1 MLRLRPVFALFA
13 CALMLKAII
22 TGSIIQ
28 TDLGTP
34 VDDWDDVVA
43 DAPVGQSFSTGN
55 SSYNLTSA
63 TVILSG
69 DQNEERAIA
78 KPKIRSA
85 KAHSARVATKS
96 HAKPAL
102 TFTLSP
108 PSCAGPCTSASLWSD
123 NGGPGPGVELA
134 VSPTVVL
141 DTALPNSSSP
151 QEFTFSFPSYPLTAH
166 ARYWIMVSSPAGNSL
181 AEWWGT
187 DEPSGAVLS
196 EFGIDDGG
204 VFPNGDD
211 NDFAEQLQV
220 NGIATTTPPATPA
233 PSSLPLVLG
242 GLLCS
247 GIYLT
252 LRRGRGFRARSEWLE
267 RPSGLRRDRRPER

>member
-34 VDDWDDVVA
+34 VDDWDDVVGN
-43 DAPVGQSFSTGN
+43 APVGQSFSTGN

-69 DQNEERAIA
+69 DQNEESAR
-78 KPKIRSA
+78 PSIRPA
-85 KAHSARVATKS
+85 KAHSARVAKKS

-102 TFTLSP
+102 TFTLTP
-108 PSCAGPCTSASLWSD
+108 PSCSGPCTSASLWSD

-141 DTALPNSSSP
+141 DSALPNASSP
-151 QEFTFSFPSYPLTAH
+151 QEFTFTFPSFPITAH
-166 ARYWIMVSSPAGNSL
+166 TRYWIMVSSPGGNSI

-187 DEPSGAVLS
+187 DEPTGAVLS
-196 EFGIDDGG
+196 EFGIDNSG

-211 NDFAEQLQV
+211 NDYAEQLQV
-220 NGIATTTPPATPA
+220 NGNATTTPPTTPA
-233 PSSLPLVLG
+233 PSTLPLVLG
-242 GLLCS
+242 GLLCA

-252 LRRGRGFRARSEWLE
+252 LRKKSAL
-267 RPSGLRRDRRPER
+267 PS